1 MLIHGLRN
9 TFKHLGGSKWLKE
22 PRMAQWQGL
31 QERAQTVQENGGP
44 IVEGTCFPPGRGQQS
59 RMDWTDLGRPEH
71 LGGDWNVRLG
81 RYVPRS
87 SWEFRTPVSRGS
99 FPYTSSKRPR
109 FLLSCPIRFSH
120 PWPLPA
126 PLRVCWAPED
136 TGMPWWAW
144 VTGSGREFLES
155 SEQKSNPEP
164 RSWHLQVLSKAEEM
178 TRVEAKEGNGTIG

>member
-1 MLIHGLRN
+1 
-9 TFKHLGGSKWLKE
+9 
-22 PRMAQWQGL
+22 MAQWQGL

-87 SWEFRTPVSRGS
+87 SWEFRTPVSIGS

-109 FLLSCPIRFSH
+109 FLLSCPTRFSH
-120 PWPLPA
+120 TPGPCPHPCVSVGPPRTLGCLGGPESQALGESSWRVQKKKATLSPA
-126 PLRVCWAPED
+126 PGTCKYCPGLR
-136 TGMPWWAW
+136 
-144 VTGSGREFLES
+144 R
-155 SEQKSNPEP
+155 
-164 RSWHLQVLSKAEEM
+164 
-178 TRVEAKEGNGTIG
+178 